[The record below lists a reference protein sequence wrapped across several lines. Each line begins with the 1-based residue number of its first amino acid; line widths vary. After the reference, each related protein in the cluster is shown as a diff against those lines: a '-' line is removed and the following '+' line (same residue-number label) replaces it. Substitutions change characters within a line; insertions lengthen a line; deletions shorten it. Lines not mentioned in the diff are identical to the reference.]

1 MNTVHFIYS
10 MDCILWTRYNVITKI
25 HYVLIKALKQK
36 QKYVDI
42 EFVKRV
48 STKIEM
54 TLFNNNLDYDQY
66 SNIDTVEVRML
77 NLYLSRK
84 LFNNVSV
91 STIEKY
97 ENEKFAYILDIQSSV
112 FVDVKAEDFNFLI

>member
-1 MNTVHFIYS
+1 
-10 MDCILWTRYNVITKI
+10 
-25 HYVLIKALKQK
+25 LIEALKQK

-84 LFNNVSV
+84 LFYNVSV